1 MSDGNMNWLGLM
13 VIIIMRHLTG
23 KQMNSSFSSFFSSSF
38 SFFLFLFLLSCTI
51 RELCSDIVLYKYNGS
66 VTTE

>member
-13 VIIIMRHLTG
+13 VIIIMRHSTG
-23 KQMNSSFSSFFSSSF
+23 KQMNSSFLLL
-38 SFFLFLFLLSCTI
+38 FFLLCCTI